1 MKKNILFCK
10 CRVAYRVAWQ
20 YHLRKNSVQLDKIL
34 SYPKLENPHIYWK
47 ARKYADA
54 SLPIIWVRAPYA
66 PLEKYRLCGTFF
78 VGM

>member
-47 ARKYADA
+47 ARKYADV
-54 SLPIIWVRAPYA
+54 SLPIKRGSNPPCFSTKTSV
-66 PLEKYRLCGTFF
+66 L
-78 VGM
+78 